1 MKKILVS
8 ISLILALATCKLPSY
23 TVGLSKAD
31 FKAKHKWT
39 AQVSE
44 QTADHTVYKVQTNF
58 QDEKRK
64 RYKYFILR
72 TVNLYARTRDKQCWA
87 FNCFMRM
94 VTVGTLSA

>member
-8 ISLILALATCKLPSY
+8 LSLILALATCKLPSY
-23 TVGLSKAD
+23 TVGLSEAD

-44 QTADHTVYKVQTNF
+44 QTADHAVYKMQTNF

-64 RYKYFILR
+64 RYKYFYFENGKLVRQDEGQAMLGI
-72 TVNLYARTRDKQCWA
+72 
-87 FNCFMRM
+87 
-94 VTVGTLSA
+94 

>member
-64 RYKYFILR
+64 RYQYFYFENGKLVRQDEGQAMLGI
-72 TVNLYARTRDKQCWA
+72 
-87 FNCFMRM
+87 
-94 VTVGTLSA
+94 